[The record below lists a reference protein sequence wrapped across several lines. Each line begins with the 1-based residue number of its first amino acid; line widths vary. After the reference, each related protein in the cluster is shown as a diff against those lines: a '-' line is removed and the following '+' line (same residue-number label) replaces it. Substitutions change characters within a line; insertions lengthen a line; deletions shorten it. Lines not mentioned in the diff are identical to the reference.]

1 MDRMN
6 DYIKIG
12 ELAGMT
18 GITVRTLH
26 YYDEIGLLQPVKITE
41 ANHRLYNM
49 QSITELYRIMA
60 LKDMGFNLEEITDL
74 IRTKNIDVR
83 ELVEHHVN
91 TVEEEIA
98 QKQLLLMRLLKIK
111 QGLKENNTLSSDDL
125 KEMAPFINSSADNFF
140 TKEQLDKLKEKLDGF
155 KPETDLAN
163 EWLNFISKLKICYK
177 NQTLK
182 TDTAARECV
191 EYWNKI
197 TSNLIGND
205 EPMKASIT
213 AFHASQENTQLRY
226 GLTDE
231 LYEYLM
237 TLFVE

>member
-1 MDRMN
+1 MN

-12 ELAGMT
+12 ELASIT
-18 GITVRTLH
+18 GITIRTLH

-60 LKDMGFNLEEITDL
+60 LKDMGFNLEEINDL

-83 ELVEHHVN
+83 ELVEIHINNVQ
-91 TVEEEIA
+91 EEIC
-98 QKQLLLMRLLKIK
+98 QKQLLLRKLLKIN
-111 QGLKENNTLSSDDL
+111 QRLRENVTLSSEDL
-125 KEMAPFINSSADNFF
+125 REMAQFINSSADKFF
-140 TKEQLDKLKEKLDGF
+140 TKEQLNKLKGKLDSF
-155 KPETDLAN
+155 NPETDLAN
-163 EWLNFISKLKICYK
+163 EWIKFISKLKACYK
-177 NQTLK
+177 NQALK

-191 EYWNKI
+191 EYWSKI
-197 TSNLIGND
+197 TRKLIGND
-205 EPMKASIT
+205 EQMKDSIT

-237 TLFVE
+237 TLMS